1 MLDIHPNKSRFI
13 IFFFKSEFYF
23 IFIFYLQIKI
33 ILKDI
38 NQHNS
43 NHKRVKKE
51 YRLYIAQ
58 C

>member
-43 NHKRVKKE
+43 NNKRVKKE